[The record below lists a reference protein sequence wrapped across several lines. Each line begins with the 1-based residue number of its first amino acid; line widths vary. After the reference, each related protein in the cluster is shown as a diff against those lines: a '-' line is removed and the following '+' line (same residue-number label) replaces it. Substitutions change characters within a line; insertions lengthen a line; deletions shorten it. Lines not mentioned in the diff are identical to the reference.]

1 MFLIATMNG
10 PMVSFVVP
18 CYKLAHFLPE
28 CVNSILAQT
37 YRNLEV
43 LIMNDCSPDNTAE
56 VASSFSDGRV
66 RYIRNERNLGHLRN
80 YNKGIELS
88 QGKYVWLISADDYL
102 RNTNILERYVE
113 LMEKHPEVGYTFC
126 PGFGVQ
132 NGQETALIGEYGKRD
147 RIVNGRRLLED
158 LIHGNFVL
166 AASAM
171 ARRECY
177 ERISRFPLDARW
189 ADSPVEMGWVGDWYL
204 WCVFALFFDVGYFA
218 EPMVCYR
225 EHDLNMTATI
235 TRQETI
241 DSCATA
247 DIAVP
252 WLIKQQADI
261 FGMGKASKKCLAA
274 VANEYARQA
283 KSKRYRSGQVCLTAN
298 QFEES
303 LCQST
308 DKEQERNWIRARFAD
323 GLGDRFF
330 LQGDLHTASTCY
342 LYAVRKDPRFVK
354 VYAKLVLLP
363 LGRFGNSVRVLG
375 RALRGAASAFVTR

>member
-1 MFLIATMNG
+1 MNG
-10 PMVSFVVP
+10 PIVSFVVP
-18 CYKLAHFLPE
+18 CYKLAHFLAE

-37 YRNLEV
+37 YGDFEV
-43 LIMNDCSPDNTAE
+43 LIMDDCSPDNTAE
-56 VASSFSDGRV
+56 VASSFSDTRV
-66 RYIRNERNLGHLRN
+66 RYIRNEENLGHLRN
-80 YNKGIELS
+80 YNKGIGLS
-88 QGKYVWLISADDYL
+88 QGKYIWLISADDYL
-102 RNTNILERYVE
+102 RSTNILMRYVE
-113 LMEKHPEVGYTFC
+113 VMEKHPQVGYTFC

-132 NGQETALIGEYGKRD
+132 NGRETTLMGEYRKND
-147 RIVNGRRLLED
+147 CIVDGRRFLRD

-177 ERISRFPLDARW
+177 ERISLFPLDATW
-189 ADSPVEMGWVGDWYL
+189 ADSPVEMGWIGDWYL

-241 DSCATA
+241 DRCASA

-252 WLIKQQADI
+252 WLIKHQADI
-261 FGMGKASKKCLAA
+261 CGMGRVSKRCLVA

-283 KSKRYRSGQVCLTAN
+283 KSKRYRSGEVSLTTD

-308 DKEQERNWIRARFAD
+308 DRESERDWIRARFLD

-330 LQGDLHTASTCY
+330 IQGDLHSASTCY
-342 LYAVRKDPRFVK
+342 LYAARKDPRFVK
-354 VYAKLVLLP
+354 IYAKLLLLP
-363 LGRFGNSVRVLG
+363 LGRLGNSVRVLG
-375 RALRGAASAFVTR
+375 RSLRGAASAFVTR